1 MCYDVPTKIEKG
13 RIAMFVLL
21 DMEWIEGR
29 DGQRSLTQLYA
40 ARVDEKWNTIRVFD
54 ALVCPRNPG
63 TAPWEHLA
71 FNGYAP
77 AEFCA
82 SDSEKSCVQR
92 FFRWLQPDDVIC
104 CWHVETKNTLKALYR
119 RYLFGTLPQRYV
131 A

>member
-82 SDSEKSCVQR
+82 VHRIPRKAASSD
-92 FFRWLQPDDVIC
+92 FFAGFSR
-104 CWHVETKNTLKALYR
+104 TT
-119 RYLFGTLPQRYV
+119 
-131 A
+131 

>member
-1 MCYDVPTKIEKG
+1 MCYDTPTKIEKG
-13 RIAMFVLL
+13 RSAMFVLL

-29 DGQRSLTQLYA
+29 SGHRSLTQLYA

-54 ALVCPRNPG
+54 SLVCPRDPG

-82 SDSEKSCVQR
+82 SDSEKNCVQR

-104 CWHVETKNTLKALYR
+104 CWHV
-119 RYLFGTLPQRYV
+119 
-131 A
+131 